1 MGENKAHVNGHV
13 ERSLVAIT
21 PSRKKVMVADLP
33 FATIETTIRAEPVL
47 MIEAAAVTLGVMIE
61 TAVAG
66 DVAARNLRIPL
77 ESLVLSSW
85 ATPFKSYIRTTHPCT
100 VMLMLGST
108 IMSITPTKSYL
119 EAKPPRTWRG

>member
-1 MGENKAHVNGHV
+1 MGENKAHMNGLA

-21 PSRKKVMVADLP
+21 PSREKVMVADLS
-33 FATIETTIRAEPVL
+33 FVTTETPIRAEPVR

-66 DVAARNLRIPL
+66 DVAARNLRTPL

-100 VMLMLGST
+100 VTLMLVSAP
-108 IMSITPTKSYL
+108 MSITPTKSYL
-119 EAKPPRTWRG
+119 EVKPPRTWRG